1 MVAHSAVLIC
11 RPQMER
17 GSTKGLHAQSKGST
31 GNTSFSIT
39 TMADN
44 PFLRPTIY
52 GRGDSGHEPQ
62 GRSNISPVGTRRRR
76 EVAPPSP
83 QHKSSRKA
91 ASEQL
96 QVKLCQIERN
106 TVRSQVPRERRVTFQ
121 TDPPTRETV
130 EDNPAFRQH
139 ERRFSGRAGDVTTI
153 DHRIAINGGTTST
166 LECLP
171 HRLRISKD
179 QQTPNPQQRIEEL
192 TKQVGYHNQ
201 ELAYYKDTRK
211 TLMKLFNSMQ
221 GTQHSLQVLL
231 AETDRELAIS
241 EQRYIGYWV
250 PQHEKHLREEN
261 VF

>member
-1 MVAHSAVLIC
+1 
-11 RPQMER
+11 MER

-153 DHRIAINGGTTST
+153 DHRI
-166 LECLP
+166 
-171 HRLRISKD
+171 SKD